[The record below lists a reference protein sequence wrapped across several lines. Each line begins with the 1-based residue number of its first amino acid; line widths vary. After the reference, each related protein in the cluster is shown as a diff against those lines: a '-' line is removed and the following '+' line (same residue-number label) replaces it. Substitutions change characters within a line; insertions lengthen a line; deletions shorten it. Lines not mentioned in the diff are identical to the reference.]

1 MVFSGIE
8 NQGFAAIRTGPQHNH
23 IFQCVC
29 GNEWLGCVDGP
40 GWAVPRAGYTVC
52 KNECQYPHPLCV
64 SDSTNL
70 SSLWRFLWNKSVVWS
85 KRAKHSA
92 EQRSGL
98 CRYKSN
104 RWAEVGQE
112 QGNIHRQQTA
122 RTALVLCWQW
132 RFWPL
137 LWFPWHL
144 QPFLISIYVPLF
156 SHISYQSEASKRLQ

>member
-8 NQGFAAIRTGPQHNH
+8 NQGFSTIRTGPQHNH
-23 IFQCVC
+23 IFHCVC
-29 GNEWLGCVDGP
+29 GNEWLGCVGGP

-64 SDSTNL
+64 LDSTNL

-104 RWAEVGQE
+104 RWAEAGQE
-112 QGNIHRQQTA
+112 LGNIHRQQTA
-122 RTALVLCWQW
+122 RTVFHCFNIRLTT
-132 RFWPL
+132 
-137 LWFPWHL
+137 HTTS
-144 QPFLISIYVPLF
+144 FLKAGRCVWSGFAVELSAFCLRIVF
-156 SHISYQSEASKRLQ
+156 T